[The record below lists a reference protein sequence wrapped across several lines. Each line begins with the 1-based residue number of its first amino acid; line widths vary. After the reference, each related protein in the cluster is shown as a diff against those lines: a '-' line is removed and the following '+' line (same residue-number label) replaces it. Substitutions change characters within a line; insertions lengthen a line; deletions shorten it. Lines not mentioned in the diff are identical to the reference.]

1 MEGKWKSFPS
11 KIAKFVLLRVPFLGE
26 MPHNIGMT
34 GQTPAESLLLSEF
47 FGFAQKFRRLTPGFQ
62 QYHILRPRRCKYANI

>member
-11 KIAKFVLLRVPFLGE
+11 KITKFVLLRVPFLGE

-34 GQTPAESLLLSEF
+34 GQTLAESLLLSEF
-47 FGFAQKFRRLTPGFQ
+47 FGFAKNSGG
-62 QYHILRPRRCKYANI
+62 